1 MRSSSHGRVARHE
14 AYQAA
19 ELPIERRQKLELV
32 LRAMSRGGGSS
43 VPHREHAMHG
53 ATWTESEKKI
63 ARRVF
68 EAALQREL
76 ADVMA
81 EFKARA
87 ANAKT
92 PEDMWAVQE
101 YLASTRREI
110 DSKYDYRYSQLDLV
124 LGRLLREKRI
134 DEHEL
139 KGLAE
144 EKLVSMRR
152 VASF

>member
-1 MRSSSHGRVARHE
+1 
-14 AYQAA
+14 
-19 ELPIERRQKLELV
+19 
-32 LRAMSRGGGSS
+32 
-43 VPHREHAMHG
+43 MHG